1 MKNKELFTYTLNNS
15 VRHMDLLPT
24 KAKFGFTLAEV
35 LNLRFRNEFG
45 MT

>member
-1 MKNKELFTYTLNNS
+1 MKKKELFTYTLNNGT
-15 VRHMDLLPT
+15 RHMDLFPN

-35 LNLRFRNEFG
+35 LNLRFHKFG

>member
-1 MKNKELFTYTLNNS
+1 MKKKELSTYTLNNS

-35 LNLRFRNEFG
+35 LLLLG
-45 MT
+45 